1 MARLED
7 LRRGARVRGVLPEG
21 AVAVVDCKW
30 HGPAGL
36 ELLYQDETGRPGKA
50 LLYRDAEPSLEILV
64 PVVER
69 DFGASAEIFQRV
81 LQAYGLRL
89 LADPTPGVSG
99 EEERA
104 AFFSAAIEFLGGQLR
119 PSEPGYYELHRLPP
133 ALDGHPFPAILTFA
147 AAKAGPA
154 EWLHPNHPLMQEV
167 AEQVLERYRQVLS
180 QGAVLVDDSVQEGEG
195 RLRFYLEQAIEVID
209 GQGGRRAFS

>member
-30 HGPAGL
+30 LGSSGL
-36 ELLYQDETGRPGKA
+36 ELLYQDESGRPGKQ

-69 DFGASAEIFQRV
+69 DFGAHAELFQRV

-89 LADPTPGVSG
+89 PAAEGSADQAPGVRG

-104 AFFSAAIEFLGGQLR
+104 AFFSAAIEYLGGQLR
-119 PSEPGYYELHRLPP
+119 VSEPGY
-133 ALDGHPFPAILTFA
+133 
-147 AAKAGPA
+147 
-154 EWLHPNHPLMQEV
+154 
-167 AEQVLERYRQVLS
+167 
-180 QGAVLVDDSVQEGEG
+180 
-195 RLRFYLEQAIEVID
+195 
-209 GQGGRRAFS
+209 